1 MEVLLLVGVFVLGT
15 AAAIAAARR
24 SAEARWG
31 AAQTVELVVTASG
44 VQRQLADGRTEQ
56 VQWHEVA
63 EVDVVRAE
71 RGPHAASGGVVV
83 LYASATSG
91 VLVPIDQLAESGLLE
106 HLSRLPGFRVERL
119 AAALEAHPPARTTC
133 WRLLDDAR

>member
-1 MEVLLLVGVFVLGT
+1 MEAILLVGLFVLGT
-15 AAAIAAARR
+15 AASVAWTRR
-24 SAEARWG
+24 RAEARWG
-31 AAQTVELVVTASG
+31 AASTVELLVTASG
-44 VQRQLADGRTEQ
+44 VQRHLADGRVEQ

-91 VLVPIDQLAESGLLE
+91 VLVPIDQLGESGVLE

-119 AAALEAHPPARTTC
+119 AAALEAQPPARTTC